1 MLAVHSNPCIDY
13 VCVAVA
19 CVDLIKWLCD
29 IMRHSYKQ
37 SDTQNILNLHM
48 QREQQCVCVCVCVYM
63 CVCMCSLL
71 WTHKTCGMILLK
83 LTLKPS
89 SEGDSFDV
97 LLLTITV
104 SRPNI
109 LYA

>member
-29 IMRHSYKQ
+29 MRHSYKQ
-37 SDTQNILNLHM
+37 SHTQSILNLHM
-48 QREQQCVCVCVCVYM
+48 QREQQCVCVCVCA
-63 CVCMCSLL
+63 CVRSLL